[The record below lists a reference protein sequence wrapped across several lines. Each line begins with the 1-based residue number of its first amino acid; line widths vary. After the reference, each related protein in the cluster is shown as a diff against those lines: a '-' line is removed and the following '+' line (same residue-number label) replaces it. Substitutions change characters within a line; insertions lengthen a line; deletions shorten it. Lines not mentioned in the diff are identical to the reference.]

1 MDNKHPFERLV
12 WIMKELRSKCPWDR
26 VQTRESLK
34 PYIIEEA
41 YEVVSAI
48 EDNDPSKLREELG
61 DLLLQIV
68 FQAEIASE
76 REEFDIY
83 DVIEF
88 LCDKLI
94 RRHPHV
100 FGNLKVEDKERVLEN
115 WEKIK
120 AKEKREKESVL
131 DGVPDNL
138 PSLLAAYR
146 LQEKASRL
154 GFDWSRIE
162 DVWRKVGEELDEL
175 REAMEKED
183 KEEIE
188 AELGDLLFAIANLAR
203 FLDVDPEG
211 ALRKCNRR
219 FKERFKYIERSLKER
234 GLKWEDVDL
243 EYLDKLWE
251 EAKRKGL

>member
-1 MDNKHPFERLV
+1 MDGKHSFEKLV

-48 EDNDPSKLREELG
+48 EDNDPSKLKEELG

-76 REEFDIY
+76 KGEFDIY
-83 DVIEF
+83 DVIES

-100 FGNLKVEDKERVLEN
+100 FGDLKLEDKDRVLEN

-120 AKEKREKESVL
+120 AKEKKDRESVL
-131 DGVPDNL
+131 DGVPDSL

-154 GFDWSRIE
+154 GFDWSNIE
-162 DVWRKVGEELDEL
+162 DVLKKVDEEFDEL
-175 REAMEKED
+175 KEAMERKD
-183 KEEIE
+183 KGEIE

-219 FKERFKYIERSLKER
+219 FKERFRYIEKSLKEK
-234 GLKWEDVDL
+234 GLKWEEVDL
-243 EYLDKLWE
+243 EYLDRLWE
-251 EAKRKGL
+251 EAKKKGL